1 MTSSDRGSVP
11 AAPESDAWSDV
22 TIGIIAA
29 LSIEGAA
36 MRTLM
41 TRPQTVRMRDDPN
54 EYRLGRLD
62 SADQGRPHH
71 VVLVT
76 LAGDDTRNA
85 AATCTD
91 MLRSF
96 PHIRAVVMMGI
107 AGGVP
112 APRDPQRHVRLGDV
126 VVAIDGIVDYGH
138 IRQGPGHAEQRR
150 PVGGISMDLK
160 RVAQRLQQDQILGK
174 TLDWARLLTPPED
187 YPMAVF
193 ARPPESKDQ
202 LHRGRRLIPH
212 PDRSLS
218 GHPEGLPKVHF
229 GPVGSADV
237 LLRSAETRD
246 RLAVQH
252 GVLAFEME
260 TAGVAAGVANRGVN
274 WFVVRGIT
282 DYCDEYKN
290 DEWHQYGSLVA
301 AGGVRGL
308 LAQCRPFR
316 VWRIEPDGAR
326 TLLPDQEMD
335 RLREHLDEALGVDG
349 AAVWRAAAGGL
360 GAPPRERATL
370 SEMAVELAGRNA
382 GPDRIPPLVAF
393 VEHVAARCSLRP
405 AAELR
410 AWTDRVARQF
420 LHLGD
425 RVATYRRTVEQSLE
439 RERAEVRPPI
449 RPCLL
454 IQIER
459 DGIDESTCEV
469 RYWIQRPARHWDPE
483 PSDPR
488 RTTFRELERV
498 LERAIQHA
506 ETIWRDLRDEPVQIE
521 MMLPTDLLHLAVEWW
536 HTELDA
542 PATIPL
548 CLNYRVVVRSLD
560 RMRQPHRRRFW
571 NQRWASLWQDPSH
584 HQVLWGR
591 PDPSAGLG
599 QWAARL
605 NEDHKLTTVVLGSS
619 AEGDPGGEELQSALN
634 AGIPVILWDHRPGAM
649 DTEMAALL
657 DVLTAEQPEDLIERV
672 YALRKS
678 AGLLDPADQAHHP
691 GRHLAVLWDDPDR
704 NVYDTG
710 VQA

>member
-1 MTSSDRGSVP
+1 MVSSDRDSAP
-11 AAPESDAWSDV
+11 SAPENDTWSDV

-41 TRPQTVRMRDDPN
+41 ARPHPVRRRDDPN
-54 EYRLGRLD
+54 EYRLGHLD
-62 SADQGRPHH
+62 SAVPGRPHH

-76 LAGDDTRNA
+76 LPGDDTRNA

-96 PHIRAVVMMGI
+96 PHIRAVIMMGI

-112 APRDPQRHVRLGDV
+112 DLREPQRHVRLGDV
-126 VVAIDGIVDYGH
+126 VIALDGIVDYGH
-138 IRQGPGHAEQRR
+138 IRQGPGGAQQRR

-160 RVAQRLQQDQILGK
+160 RVALRIQQDQILGN

-193 ARPPESKDQ
+193 ARPPDSSDQ
-202 LHRGRRLIPH
+202 LHRGRRQVPH
-212 PDRSLS
+212 PDRSRS
-218 GHPEGLPKVHF
+218 GHPEGFPKVHF
-229 GPVGSADV
+229 GTVGSADI

-246 RLAVQH
+246 RLAAQH
-252 GVLAFEME
+252 RVLAFEME

-282 DYCDEYKN
+282 DYCDEHKN
-290 DEWHQYGSLVA
+290 DDWHQYGSLVA

-308 LAQCRPFR
+308 LAQCSPFR
-316 VWRIEPDGAR
+316 VWRLEPDGAR

-335 RLREHLDEALGVDG
+335 RLREYLEQASEVDG
-349 AAVWRAAAGGL
+349 AAVWQAAAGGL
-360 GAPPRERATL
+360 GAPPDERATL
-370 SEMAVELAGRNA
+370 IELAVELAGRNA
-382 GPDRIPPLVAF
+382 GADRIPPLIAF
-393 VEHVAARCSLRP
+393 VEHVAARCSLRLSGQ
-405 AAELR
+405 LR
-410 AWTDRVARQF
+410 AWTDRVARQI
-420 LHLGD
+420 LDVGD
-425 RVATYRRTVEQSLE
+425 RLAEFRRTVEQSRE
-439 RERAEVRPPI
+439 RERADGRPPI
-449 RPCLL
+449 GPCLL

-459 DGIDESTCEV
+459 DGIDSGTCEV
-469 RYWIQRPARHWDPE
+469 RYWIQRRARHWDPE

-488 RTTFRELERV
+488 PTTFRELERV

-506 ETIWRDLRDEPVQIE
+506 ETIWRDVRNEPVQIE
-521 MMLPTDLLHLAVEWW
+521 MLLPADLLHLAVEWW

-542 PATIPL
+542 PAAIPL

-560 RMRQPHRRRFW
+560 RMKQPHRRRFW
-571 NQRWASLWQDPSH
+571 NQRWDSLWQDPSH
-584 HQVLWGR
+584 HQVHWGR
-591 PDPSAGLG
+591 SDADAGLG

-605 NEDHKLTTVVLGSS
+605 NEDHHLTTVVLGSS
-619 AEGDPGGEELQSALN
+619 AEDESGGEELRSALN

-649 DTEMAALL
+649 DTAMATLL
-657 DVLTAEQPEDLIERV
+657 DALTKEQPENLVDRV

-678 AGLLDPADQAHHP
+678 AGLLDPAEQANHP

>member
-1 MTSSDRGSVP
+1 MAPSDRDSAP
-11 AAPESDAWSDV
+11 AAPESDTWSDV

-41 TRPQTVRMRDDPN
+41 ARPQTVRMRDDPN
-54 EYRLGRLD
+54 EYRLGHLD
-62 SADQGRPHH
+62 SAERGRPHH

-96 PHIRAVVMMGI
+96 PHIRAVIMMGI

-112 APRDPQRHVRLGDV
+112 DPREPQRHVRLGDV

-138 IRQGPGHAEQRR
+138 VRQGPEGAQQRR

-160 RVAQRLQQDQILGK
+160 RVAQRIQQDQILGK
-174 TLDWARLLTPPED
+174 TLDWPRLLTPPEE

-193 ARPPESKDQ
+193 ARPPDARDQ
-202 LHRGRRLIPH
+202 LHRGRRLIQH

-246 RLAVQH
+246 QLAAQH
-252 GVLAFEME
+252 RVLAFEME

-290 DEWHQYGSLVA
+290 DVWHQYGSLVA

-308 LAQCRPFR
+308 LAQCPPFR
-316 VWRIEPDGAR
+316 VWRLEPDGAR

-335 RLREHLDEALGVDG
+335 RLREHLEQASDVDS
-349 AAVWRAAAGGL
+349 AAVWQAAAGGL
-360 GAPPRERATL
+360 GTPPAGPATL
-370 SEMAVELAGRNA
+370 TEMAAALAGRNA
-382 GPDRIPPLVAF
+382 GSDRIPPLVAF
-393 VEHVAARCSLRP
+393 VEHVAARSPLRL
-405 AAELR
+405 AGQLR
-410 AWTDRVARQF
+410 AWTDRVARQI
-420 LHLGD
+420 LHIGD
-425 RVATYRRTVEQSLE
+425 RIPAFRRSVEQSLE
-439 RERAEVRPPI
+439 QDKAGGRPPI

-459 DGIDESTCEV
+459 DGIDSGGCEV
-469 RYWIQRPARHWDPE
+469 RYWIQRRARRWDPE

-488 RTTFRELERV
+488 PTTFRELERV
-498 LERAIQHA
+498 LEKAIRHA
-506 ETIWRDLRDEPVQIE
+506 ESTWRDIGDEPVQIE
-521 MMLPTDLLHLAVEWW
+521 MMLPADLLHLAVEWW

-542 PATIPL
+542 PAAIPL
-548 CLNYRVVVRSLD
+548 CLDYRVVVRSLD

-571 NQRWASLWQDPSH
+571 NQRWDALWQDPSH
-584 HQVLWGR
+584 HRVHRGR
-591 PDPSAGLG
+591 SEPDAGLG
-599 QWAARL
+599 PWAARL
-605 NEDHKLTTVVLGSS
+605 REDHSLTTVVLGSS
-619 AEGDPGGEELQSALN
+619 PEDGPGSQELRSALD
-634 AGIPVILWDHRPGAM
+634 AGIPVILWDHRPGQM
-649 DTEMAALL
+649 DTEMGALL
-657 DVLTAEQPEDLIERV
+657 DALTAEPPEALVDRIHE
-672 YALRKS
+672 LRKS
-678 AGLLDPADQAHHP
+678 AGLLDPDEQAGHP

>member
-1 MTSSDRGSVP
+1 MASSDRDSAP
-11 AAPESDAWSDV
+11 SAPESDTWSDV
-22 TIGIIAA
+22 TIGIMAA

-41 TRPQTVRMRDDPN
+41 ARPQTVRMRDDPN
-54 EYRLGRLD
+54 EYRLGHLD
-62 SADQGRPHH
+62 SAAPGRPHH

-76 LAGDDTRNA
+76 LPGDDTRNA

-96 PHIRAVVMMGI
+96 PHIRAVIMMGI

-112 APRDPQRHVRLGDV
+112 DPRDPQRHVRLGDV
-126 VVAIDGIVDYGH
+126 VVALDGIVDYGH
-138 IRQGPGHAEQRR
+138 IRQGPEGAQQRR

-160 RVAQRLQQDQILGK
+160 RVAQRIHQDQILGK
-174 TLDWARLLTPPED
+174 TLDWPRLLTPPED

-193 ARPPESKDQ
+193 ARPPDARDQ

-218 GHPEGLPKVHF
+218 GHPPGLPKVHF

-246 RLAVQH
+246 QLAAQH
-252 GVLAFEME
+252 RVLAFEME

-290 DEWHQYGSLVA
+290 DDWHQYGSLVA

-308 LAQCRPFR
+308 LAQCPPFR
-316 VWRIEPDGAR
+316 VWRLEPDGAR

-335 RLREHLDEALGVDG
+335 RLREHLEQASDVDR
-349 AAVWRAAAGGL
+349 AAVWQAAVGSMAV
-360 GAPPRERATL
+360 PPGEWATL
-370 SEMAVELAGRNA
+370 SEMAADLAGRNA

-393 VEHVAARCSLRP
+393 VEHVAARSSLRL
-405 AAELR
+405 AGQLR
-410 AWTDRVARQF
+410 AWTDRVARQI
-420 LHLGD
+420 LHIGD
-425 RVATYRRTVEQSLE
+425 RIAAYRRVVEQSLE
-439 RERAEVRPPI
+439 QERADARPPI

-459 DGIDESTCEV
+459 DGIDSGTCEV
-469 RYWIQRPARHWDPE
+469 RYWIQRRARHWDPE

-488 RTTFRELERV
+488 QTTFRELERV
-498 LERAIQHA
+498 LEKAIQHA
-506 ETIWRDLRDEPVQIE
+506 ETTWRDVRNEPVQIE
-521 MMLPTDLLHLAVEWW
+521 MLLPADLLHLAVEWW

-542 PATIPL
+542 PAAIPL

-560 RMRQPHRRRFW
+560 RMRQPHRRRVW
-571 NQRWASLWQDPSH
+571 TRRWDSLWQDPSH
-584 HQVLWGR
+584 HRVHWGR
-591 PDPSAGLG
+591 SDSQAELG
-599 QWAARL
+599 VWAARL
-605 NEDHKLTTVVLGSS
+605 NEDHRLTTVVLGSS
-619 AEGDPGGEELQSALN
+619 VEDDSGGEELQSALN

-649 DTEMAALL
+649 NSEMAALL
-657 DVLTAEQPEDLIERV
+657 DVLAGEQPEDLVDRI

-678 AGLLDPADQAHHP
+678 AGQLDPDDQAHHP